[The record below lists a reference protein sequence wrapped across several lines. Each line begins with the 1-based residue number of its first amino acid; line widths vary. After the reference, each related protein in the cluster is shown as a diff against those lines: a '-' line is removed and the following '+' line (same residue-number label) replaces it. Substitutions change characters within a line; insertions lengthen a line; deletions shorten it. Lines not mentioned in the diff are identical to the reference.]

1 MMVWDGMVAG
11 YLYFAGIGAGSF
23 VFGALAVR
31 ANPEARRTKLIC
43 LVIGLAAVGVGTL
56 LLAVDA
62 RAGFMNPTRFFLL
75 LSNFGSVMSWGV
87 LLIMLFMA
95 VAAVE
100 LVFYWRGADARW
112 LDYLGCAVALGVA
125 VYTGALLGAADAYPL
140 WHPVVLPLLFV
151 VSAASTGFA
160 AGIFGSRFFDCKQ
173 FGNLV
178 FYKKALFALP
188 LIEASLL
195 VLLLVLT
202 ANASAPASAAG
213 AATVFALVAGRH
225 APMFWIG
232 LVVLG
237 IAFPIAAD
245 RLAAKSGEG
254 RGLLLAG
261 EAGVLAGGFFLR
273 YLVIV
278 AAVPIVALM

>member
-1 MMVWDGMVAG
+1 MVWDGVVAG
-11 YLYFAGIGAGSF
+11 YLYLAGIGAGSF

-43 LVIGLAAVGVGTL
+43 LVIGLAAVGIGTL
-56 LLAVDA
+56 LLVADA
-62 RAGFMNPTRFFLL
+62 RAGLMNPARFFLL
-75 LSNFGSVMSWGV
+75 LSNFESVMSWGV

-100 LVFYWRGADARW
+100 LIFYWRSADVRRF
-112 LDYLGCAVALGVA
+112 DYLGCAVAFGVA
-125 VYTGALLGAADAYPL
+125 VYTGALLGAVGAYPL
-140 WHPVVLPLLFV
+140 WHPVVLPMLFV

-160 AGIFGSRFFDCKQ
+160 AGILGSRFFDSEQ
-173 FGNLV
+173 FKSLV
-178 FYKKALFALP
+178 FYKKALLALP
-188 LIEASLL
+188 LIEA
-195 VLLLVLT
+195 VLLALLLILT
-202 ANASAPASAAG
+202 ANAPAPASAAG
-213 AATVFALVAGRH
+213 VATVSGLIVGRH

-232 LVVLG
+232 LVILG

-245 RLAAKSGEG
+245 RLVAKSGEG

-273 YLVIV
+273 YLIIV
-278 AAVPIVALM
+278 AAVPMVALM